1 MAKSR
6 REKGIEKMN
15 QVLGKGGDIVI
26 NKLKEIAPDF
36 GDMIIEFAYGDIYNR
51 PGLDMKSREIASVA
65 ALTVMGN
72 VIPQL
77 KVHIQGALNVG
88 CSETE
93 IVEVIMQMSAYGG
106 FPAALNAM
114 FAAKEV
120 FSKNKK

>member
-1 MAKSR
+1 MSKSR

-26 NKLKEIAPDF
+26 NKLKDIAPDF

>member
-120 FSKNKK
+120 FSKNR

>member
-93 IVEVIMQMSAYGG
+93 IVEVIMQY
-106 FPAALNAM
+106 FQ
-114 FAAKEV
+114 KI
-120 FSKNKK
+120 KNR

>member
-1 MAKSR
+1 MNKSR
-6 REKGIEKMN
+6 KEKGVEKMN

-36 GDMIIEFAYGDIYNR
+36 ADMVIEFAYGEIYSR

-65 ALTVMGN
+65 ALTVMQAL
-72 VIPQL
+72 PQL

-88 CSETE
+88 CTKQE
-93 IVEVIMQMSAYGG
+93 IIEVIMQMSAYAG
-106 FPAALNAM
+106 FPVALNAM

-120 FSKNKK
+120 FSKNK

>member
-1 MAKSR
+1 MSKTR
-6 REKGIEKMN
+6 HENGIEKMN

-120 FSKNKK
+120 FTKNKK